1 MIFMEFIIYIIC
13 INRMI
18 DMSGMMITWR
28 ISGYDSFL
36 VL

>member
-1 MIFMEFIIYIIC
+1 MIFVEFIIYIIC

-18 DMSGMMITWR
+18 DMNGVMTTSR